1 MSRSASAVAAVLG
14 ATLLLAGV
22 ATAATGAVPGT
33 TWGTARPVG
42 LEGRLT
48 HRVYTS
54 PVLSCPTPG
63 NCAVAETTVR
73 SDGVPAPIVA
83 TEVHGTWGRAKIVP
97 GVNALSHRG
106 EALSAG
112 VSCGSVGNCVVGGV
126 YRSPGGMMQPF
137 VATEIH
143 NVWRDARQLPG
154 IVRVDHGKLAWLE
167 SLTCPSAGSCLVGG
181 YYTDVK
187 DHVQAFVDS
196 QRNGT
201 WGAPRV
207 VPGTAALNV
216 FGLATVFSVSCA
228 SPGNCAAVGKYAP
241 ASSTGYPNALPF
253 VASEVHGTWRAAI
266 PVSVPT
272 GPGEI
277 YAELNS
283 VSCGSPGNCAAAGN
297 FADASGTHAFVVSE
311 ANGTWGTATAVPAE
325 APTSQIP
332 AITGSDAVACA
343 PQGGCTVGGT
353 YQDEAGHRQAF
364 IVSSD
369 SNGVWGQ
376 AMQVPG
382 TGALNTR
389 GDATVLAV
397 SCASAGNCAVGGY
410 YENSLRFQAFVA
422 TEAGGTWSSALEV
435 PGTQA
440 LNTHGSAAVTWLSC
454 PLPGRCAAS
463 GYYSALHP
471 SNWIFVVSQR

>member
-1 MSRSASAVAAVLG
+1 
-14 ATLLLAGV
+14 
-22 ATAATGAVPGT
+22 
-33 TWGTARPVG
+33 
-42 LEGRLT
+42 
-48 HRVYTS
+48 VYTS

-73 SDGVPAPIVA
+73 VDGVPAPVVA
-83 TEVHGTWGRAKIVP
+83 TEVRGTWGRAKIVP

-106 EALSAG
+106 QALSAG
-112 VSCGSVGNCVVGGV
+112 VSCGSAGNCTVGGI
-126 YRSPGGMMQPF
+126 YRSPATAQMQPF
-137 VATEIH
+137 VATEVH
-143 NVWRDARQLPG
+143 NVWHDARQLPG
-154 IVRVDHGKLAWLE
+154 IARVDHGKLAWLE

-187 DHVQAFVDS
+187 DNVQAFVES

-253 VASEVHGTWRAAI
+253 VASEVHGSWHTAT

-277 YAELNS
+277 YAELTS
-283 VSCGSPGNCAAAGN
+283 VSCGTPGNCAAAGN
-297 FADASGTHAFVVSE
+297 VADASSSHAFVVSE
-311 ANGTWGTATAVPAE
+311 VNGTWGNATLVPA
-325 APTSQIP
+325 AAASSRIAQF
-332 AITGSDAVACA
+332 TGSDAVACA
-343 PQGGCTVGGT
+343 PGGGCTVGGS
-353 YQDEAGHRQAF
+353 YRDQAGHMQAF
-364 IVSSD
+364 IVSSGSD
-369 SNGVWGQ
+369 GSWGQ

-389 GDATVLAV
+389 GQATVEAV

-410 YENSLRFQAFVA
+410 YKNALRFQAFVA
-422 TEAGGTWSSALEV
+422 TEVGGTWSPAVEV

-440 LNTHGSAAVTWLSC
+440 LNTHGSAAITWLSC
-454 PLPGRCAAS
+454 PLPGRCTAT
-463 GYYSALHP
+463 GYYSALRP
-471 SNWIFVVSQR
+471 SNWIFVVSER